1 MVSPQESCIVCE
13 NVQIFPKKALRKTE
27 QFDETDSPNLLFAE
41 PRCRPTCDR
50 RKMLSFPKYCNKLYL
65 VKPRLVECFQICKN
79 ELKLRLEKK
88 ISKNFHISGETVIR
102 TESTTESQGHQ
113 LDVLVGA
120 KIKCLTCHFKFEW
133 KINISVPI
141 KFTSRTGR
149 IYMVSPF
156 FVGWLFVSDRQKSVA
171 KTLLNWLFTLCQGII

>member
-1 MVSPQESCIVCE
+1 MSGYSVSHEGRFKATLIRTQIELFKQVRLFHQYPRVTHEYQPIAHFVIYIFVDSNMRQSHQNLDMSLPGRSLSQFIYRLCGMVSPQESCIVCE

-79 ELKLRLEKK
+79 DLKLRLEKK
-88 ISKNFHISGETVIR
+88 ISKIS
-102 TESTTESQGHQ
+102 
-113 LDVLVGA
+113 
-120 KIKCLTCHFKFEW
+120 
-133 KINISVPI
+133 ISVV
-141 KFTSRTGR
+141 RR
-149 IYMVSPF
+149 
-156 FVGWLFVSDRQKSVA
+156 
-171 KTLLNWLFTLCQGII
+171 